1 MLEILYN
8 DYIAAA
14 VNTMG
19 AELWSLKR
27 REDDREFLWQGD
39 KEIWP
44 RRAPIL
50 FRRKRPSDTDAR
62 LRTRL

>member
-19 AELWSLKR
+19 AELWSLK
-27 REDDREFLWQGD
+27 
-39 KEIWP
+39 
-44 RRAPIL
+44 
-50 FRRKRPSDTDAR
+50 SDTDAR